1 MSLKHR
7 ADIDSLFKQGQRFP
21 TDFFTL
27 IWQPAD
33 QFKYG
38 VFVSKRLGCA
48 CTRNRAK
55 RRLREAVRLS
65 RSCLQA
71 VGRVAILPRP
81 DRPEPKL
88 EQLIED
94 VSRIFQKISYQ
105 A

>member
-7 ADIDSLFKQGQRFP
+7 AEIDSLFEQGQRFP

-27 IWQPAD
+27 IWQPAE
-33 QFKYG
+33 QFKCG
-38 VFVSKRLGCA
+38 VFVSKRLGGACA
-48 CTRNRAK
+48 RNRAK

-71 VGRVAILPRP
+71 VGRVAVLPRP
-81 DRPEPKL
+81 DRSEPKL
-88 EQLIED
+88 EQLVED
-94 VSRIFQKISYQ
+94 VSRIFQKINHQ

>member
-1 MSLKHR
+1 MSLKRR
-7 ADIDSLFKQGQRFP
+7 ADIDSLFEQGQRFP

-27 IWQPAD
+27 IWQPAN

-48 CTRNRAK
+48 PVRNRAK
-55 RRLREAVRLS
+55 RRLREALRLS

-71 VGRVAILPRP
+71 VGRVAVLPRP

-88 EQLIED
+88 EQLVED
-94 VSRIFQKISYQ
+94 VSRIFHKISNR

>member
-1 MSLKHR
+1 MSLKRR
-7 ADIDSLFKQGQRFP
+7 AEIDSLFEQGQRFP

-38 VFVSKRLGCA
+38 VFVSNRVGSA
-48 CTRNRAK
+48 RARNRVK
-55 RRLREAVRLS
+55 RRLREAIRLS
-65 RSCLQA
+65 RSCLQTD
-71 VGRVAILPRP
+71 GRVAVLPRP

-88 EQLIED
+88 EQLVED
-94 VSRIFQKISYQ
+94 VSRIFQEISHQ